1 MKSFQNL
8 SYSQGVSLICLG
20 GFAGSVML
28 AVLIKDVSANVLIVW
43 IENRREMVIINTKL
57 RRDK

>member
-1 MKSFQNL
+1 MKFSPLVKLEYQRGIGRMKEMKSFQNL

-28 AVLIKDVSANVLIVW
+28 AVLVK
-43 IENRREMVIINTKL
+43 MFQQMF
-57 RRDK
+57 

>member
-20 GFAGSVML
+20 GFTGSVML
-28 AVLIKDVSANVLIVW
+28 AVLV
-43 IENRREMVIINTKL
+43 KL
-57 RRDK
+57 FHQMF

>member
-20 GFAGSVML
+20 GFAVSVTL
-28 AVLIKDVSANVLIVW
+28 AVVIKMIHQ
-43 IENRREMVIINTKL
+43 IF
-57 RRDK
+57 

>member
-20 GFAGSVML
+20 GFAGSVTL
-28 AVLIKDVSANVLIVW
+28 AVLIKMFSKCFNRM
-43 IENRREMVIINTKL
+43 NRREMININSK
-57 RRDK
+57 RRTINKK